1 MSQTSP
7 LLHTRGFPAGI
18 SEGGGESNA
27 VSHRMSEK
35 SERVVPVC
43 SMVTQSV
50 CIVCTAN
57 VDNQRTLLALC
68 TGKLT
73 LQQQSMLAYQK
84 EGMLLWVASQ
94 VVVDGSVPHSLH
106 LIPVG
111 DCAFRHGVLCRVRWS
126 RQIKLCGGGAWREKR
141 RELKLAP
148 QVAHPF
154 SPACESLYCTSSPMK
169 KSMSPM

>member
-1 MSQTSP
+1 MK
-7 LLHTRGFPAGI
+7 
-18 SEGGGESNA
+18 EGESNG

-57 VDNQRTLLALC
+57 ADNQGRLLALC

-73 LQQQSMLAYQK
+73 LEQQSMLAYQK

-111 DCAFRHGVLCRVRWS
+111 DCAFRHGVLCRV
-126 RQIKLCGGGAWREKR
+126 
-141 RELKLAP
+141 
-148 QVAHPF
+148 
-154 SPACESLYCTSSPMK
+154 
-169 KSMSPM
+169 